1 MISMEKKPKKEI
13 EEIVPNEQTR
23 LELINLAVLFRSSM
37 IGLEEFEAKARSLG
51 VSLSPE
57 TIFNLVPSLDL
68 G

>member
-1 MISMEKKPKKEI
+1 MKKKLNKDI
-13 EEIVPNEQTR
+13 EEIIPNEQTR

-37 IGLEEFEAKARSLG
+37 IGLEEFEEKARSLG

-57 TIFNLVPSLDL
+57 NIFNLVPSLDL